1 MGTCFWAR
9 AHKEKGTHAKM
20 KYICFF
26 SELEF
31 RNPLSPGASCRC
43 YARKRTQE
51 VFGTSHLS
59 KFSLHSETTAL
70 DCATRENRIDAR
82 YKLFN
87 PTEKECRFSKE
98 SIPSWKKQTKTE
110 HLAPANYYKKEEN
123 GQGTNISRY
132 RTPWIRHKSR
142 EGTKYRSISLVRSRF
157 FLFEIEPMW
166 KRGIQGTG
174 WNNIAFIGENITLI
188 LSDLPRFSKRNS
200 LRPDFYAR
208 GNVVRSTKNHNSSY
222 I

>member
-1 MGTCFWAR
+1 MLCQKR
-9 AHKEKGTHAKM
+9 A
-20 KYICFF
+20 
-26 SELEF
+26 
-31 RNPLSPGASCRC
+31 
-43 YARKRTQE
+43 QE

-59 KFSLHSETTAL
+59 KFSLYSETTAS
-70 DCATRENRIDAR
+70 DCATRVNRVDAR

-123 GQGTNISRY
+123 GQGTNVSRY

-157 FLFEIEPMW
+157 FFENEPMW